1 MNLTSQTI
9 DDMLVIRVEDNR
21 IDAAKAIQF
30 KDKMRDL
37 TQNDMPRI
45 LLDMTEVLFLDSS
58 GLGAVVAVMKHLN
71 PARRDWFHQQVGH
84 EPEQASR
91 VACGV
96 KEVRV
101 FSLGIVGAPEPMLQ
115 ERSRGR

>member
-9 DDMLVIRVEDNR
+9 GDMLVIRVEDNR

-30 KDKMRDL
+30 KDKMRNL

-71 PARRDWFHQQVGH
+71 PARHLELCHLNPAVQKVFRLTRMDSVFTIH
-84 EPEQASR
+84 PEVPDAVARLQA
-91 VACGV
+91 
-96 KEVRV
+96 K
-101 FSLGIVGAPEPMLQ
+101 
-115 ERSRGR
+115 